1 MQRRRRDEGHDF
13 RGTGKPG
20 VKYHTGTTS
29 SAARIAR
36 CASTATTVVI
46 TRFAVATS
54 DGRRVIVSNMLVALR
69 DISSIVLR
77 GPNPMIGP
85 ARDVVVA
92 LEQIAS
98 SA

>member
-1 MQRRRRDEGHDF
+1 MISEGI
-13 RGTGKPG
+13 GKAG
-20 VKYHTGTTS
+20 VKYHSGATI

-36 CASTATTVVI
+36 CASTAATVVI
-46 TRFAVATS
+46 TRFVVATS

-69 DISSIVLR
+69 DTSSIVRR
-77 GPNPMIGP
+77 GRNPMIGP